1 MRLSTSYCYR
11 NLSLESIVKTVLRSM
26 SNVNKPQRTFIA
38 ALLTTLIVF
47 QGKATYRNM
56 NRYSDMSEKRFSR
69 WYSRAFDFALF
80 NQRIIAHAL
89 PKNDRIAA
97 IDASFIS
104 KSGKLTE
111 GLGWFY
117 NGSACQ
123 SQHGLEAS
131 LISLID
137 LKLNTA
143 FALDARQ
150 TLDQSHKT
158 RVEVYAEQVVEIAP
172 QLQEQGVS
180 YLVGDAYYSKEK
192 FVSPIIKAG
201 LKLVGKLRA
210 DADLQWFYEGE
221 YCGIGRPKKFDGKVR
236 FEKDLHRFEHVGR
249 LQEGIEIY
257 TKKVYSKTFKCAIN
271 VVMLRQT
278 RENKTS
284 RVLLYSTDTE
294 LDALVIIKYYK
305 ARFQIEFLFRDA
317 KQYTGFTHCQ
327 SRKKEA
333 THTHLNASLSALNV
347 LKLEDQLLKGSN
359 DRTVISIASWK
370 RKKFNQHLLDFGHY
384 WIHLTAKNKLL
395 ETTG

>member
-1 MRLSTSYCYR
+1 M
-11 NLSLESIVKTVLRSM
+11 ESIVKTVLRSM
-26 SNVNKPQRTFIA
+26 SNVNKPQRTFMA
-38 ALLTTLIVF
+38 ALLTTLMVF

-56 NRYSDMSEKRFSR
+56 SRYSHMSEKRFSR
-69 WYSRAFDFALF
+69 WYSRPFDFSRF
-80 NQRIIAHAL
+80 NSSIIMLAL

-117 NGSACQ
+117 NGSAGQ

-143 FALDARQ
+143 FALDVRQ
-150 TLDQSHKT
+150 TLDQKNKT
-158 RVEVYAEQVVEIAP
+158 RVEVYAEQVVEVAP
-172 QLQEQGVS
+172 QLQEQDVL

-192 FVSPIIKAG
+192 FVTPVVKAG
-201 LKLVGKLRA
+201 LQLVGKLRV
-210 DADLQWFYEGE
+210 DADLQWFYEGG
-221 YCGIGRPKKFDGKVR
+221 YCGVGRPKKFDGKVR
-236 FEKDLHRFEHVGR
+236 FEKDLHRFEHVGS
-249 LQEGIEIY
+249 LQEGIEVY
-257 TKKVYSKTFKCAIN
+257 TKKVYSKTFKRAIN
-271 VVMLRQT
+271 IVMLIQT
-278 RENKTS
+278 AQNKGR
-284 RVLLYSTDTE
+284 RVLLYSTDTK
-294 LDALVIIKYYK
+294 LDAMTIIDYYK

-317 KQYTGFTHCQ
+317 KQYAGFTHCQ

-359 DRTVISIASWK
+359 DRTVISIISWK
-370 RKKFNQHLLDFGHY
+370 RKKFNQHLMR
-384 WIHLTAKNKLL
+384 KLFDKL
-395 ETTG
+395 GLSLSIQKVAQVYEQLSDYGAMAG